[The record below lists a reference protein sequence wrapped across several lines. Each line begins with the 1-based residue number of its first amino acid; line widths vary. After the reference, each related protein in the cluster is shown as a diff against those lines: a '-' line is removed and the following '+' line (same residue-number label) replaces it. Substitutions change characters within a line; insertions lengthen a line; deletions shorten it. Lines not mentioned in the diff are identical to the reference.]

1 MHYVYYNYVQTFL
14 PFLSQSVLLP
24 FLWRCFFPCALSSLP
39 VFFLN
44 FFHFP
49 KFQVFLNFLHF
60 PKFQG
65 MLSFSSKIHS
75 YLNETLLHAI
85 WYTALVYGR
94 IQAVST
100 CIQIRISRPSLVPRP
115 SLRPLAETRL
125 EISCSVRGRSDGLVT
140 RLIPAQSHGAGCRR
154 GHCRIK
160 MVDNTDNQ
168 KKVGNAEN
176 STALCSTRYT

>member
-1 MHYVYYNYVQTFL
+1 MLILCTCALCILQLCTNLFNFFEPECFAAFSPAL
-14 PFLSQSVLLP
+14 FLSLCSLFPSCLLP
-24 FLWRCFFPCALSSLP
+24 ELP
-39 VFFLN
+39 P
-44 FFHFP
+44 FP
-49 KFQVFLNFLHF
+49 KISGLPELPPF
-60 PKFQG
+60 PEISGNAF
-65 MLSFSSKIHS
+65 FSSKIHS

-85 WYTALVYGR
+85 WYTALVYRR

-100 CIQIRISRPSLVPRP
+100 CIQIRISRPSLV
-115 SLRPLAETRL
+115 
-125 EISCSVRGRSDGLVT
+125 GRSDGLVT
-140 RLIPAQSHGAGCRR
+140 RLIPAHGPAGCRR